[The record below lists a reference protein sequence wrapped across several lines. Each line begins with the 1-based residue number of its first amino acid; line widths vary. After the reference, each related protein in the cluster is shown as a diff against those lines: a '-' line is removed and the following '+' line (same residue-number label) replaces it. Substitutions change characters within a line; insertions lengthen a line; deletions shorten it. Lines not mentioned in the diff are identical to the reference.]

1 MVSISSKPPTFKES
15 TPWMWYLLMGLYYL
29 YFGQSAFFPSITIIG
44 QILIFL
50 ILFMG
55 LVCLLRSMTSSIRIP
70 LCLKW
75 IVAILVILTISFILS
90 PKTVSSVLLP
100 STSTLNQFKDMVA
113 FFLPIFTGYQIG
125 LHRRL
130 TAKQWAVVAAIL
142 VAIAVNAFFEA
153 KNDALERLGLKE
165 STNNSAYVFL
175 YLIAFIPLILRK
187 YRVVAFALL
196 AVCFAFVM
204 MGAKRGAIICM
215 AFMLLYLMWW
225 YFRHRRISFGTIV
238 SLLVLVAAII
248 VGTAYFFTES
258 DYLQERMEQTLEGNS
273 SRRDILY
280 YFLWDA
286 WVNADFI
293 TQIFGRGSAQTVEVA
308 GNYAHNDWL
317 ELLTDVGLLG
327 ALIYLAIFVSL
338 FRFRKKLPKNSP
350 EQASFT
356 IVLMFW
362 FLKTIFSMGM
372 GIMGGIGMMLLGTLM
387 GNEVSSSRR
396 VDATHND
403 NIIQQNNELLLG
415 NNQDFERRG

>member
-1 MVSISSKPPTFKES
+1 MVSNCSKQPTLKES

-29 YFGQSAFFPSITIIG
+29 YFGQSAFFPSSTIIG

-50 ILFMG
+50 ILFIG
-55 LVCLLRSMTSSIRIP
+55 LISLLRSMTIQFP
-70 LCLKW
+70 HCLKW

-130 TAKQWAVVAAIL
+130 TAKQWGVVAAIL
-142 VAIAVNAFFEA
+142 VAIAVNSFFET
-153 KNDALERLGLKE
+153 KNNALERLGLKE

-187 YRVVAFALL
+187 YKTAAFALL
-196 AVCFAFVM
+196 VVCFAFVM

-238 SLLVLVAAII
+238 SLLVLVTAII

-273 SRRDILY
+273 SSRDILY
-280 YFLWDA
+280 YFLWNA
-286 WVNADFI
+286 WVNADLI
-293 TQIFGRGSAQTVEVA
+293 AQIFGRGSAQTVEVA

-396 VDATHND
+396 VVVAHND
-403 NIIQQNNELLLG
+403 NTIRQNNEIILG
-415 NNQDFERRG
+415 NNQDIDRRG